1 MKRYNYSMSKRTK
14 SFLITATSLLGTAVF
29 AVTLTPE
36 WVTFVTY
43 ANDKLLGFG
52 IPAAIVGLL
61 GVFISEVWKAI
72 LNKRTIAKA
81 ESLGYSAARNLDL
94 Y

>member
-1 MKRYNYSMSKRTK
+1 MSKRIK
-14 SFLITATSLLGTAVF
+14 SFGITAASLLATAF
-29 AVTLTPE
+29 IAVTLTPE

-52 IPAAIVGLL
+52 IPAAIVGVL
-61 GVFISEVWKAI
+61 GVLVSEVWKGI

-81 ESLGYSAARNLDL
+81 ENLGYSASRSLDL